1 VDAGELLGDDAMQ
14 KFAEMFQGLLAPK
27 AITALRA
34 ATRLANNQATKAV
47 AALAEGE
54 LVAQV
59 DTTTA

>member
-14 KFAEMFQGLLAPK
+14 KFAEMFQGPLAPK

-59 DTTTA
+59 DTTVA